1 LTKQPVSSRPKRRS
15 IWSEYFY
22 FIRTYRMWWLLP
34 LFLLIGILGI
44 FVVVAGTKGSLLIY
58 ALF

>member
-1 LTKQPVSSRPKRRS
+1 MSDRPKRRS

-22 FIRTYRMWWLLP
+22 FLRTYRMWWLLP
-34 LFLLIGILGI
+34 LFVLIGVLGI
-44 FVVVAGTKGSLLIY
+44 FVVLASSKGALLIY